1 MKQYLEKIVASIG
14 DGQAPIDYEVDA
26 DYDVD
31 VKGCVFADP
40 VRLRAVIE
48 RIRVYH
54 NGVDLTAHLSD
65 ETVTAAEC
73 IAAAEIETRHG
84 CVVAIGE
91 AAR

>member
-26 DYDVD
+26 DYHLAPDGY
-31 VKGCVFADP
+31 KSRGI
-40 VRLRAVIE
+40 IE

-54 NGVDLTAHLSD
+54 KGEDITIHLSD

-84 CVVAIGE
+84 CVVATGE
-91 AAR
+91 VAR

>member
-26 DYDVD
+26 DYDV
-31 VKGCVFADP
+31 VAKGGVSDP
-40 VRLRAVIE
+40 IRLRVVIE
-48 RIRVYH
+48 GIRVYH

-91 AAR
+91 VAR